1 MKGKADHARY
11 AHTAYWMQTNL
22 YLGRLG
28 SAEGGIEGSSPL
40 VMSFEVLLGGVDA
53 EVEGAACEGLA
64 GAAEL
69 ETPLAEGGS
78 AAVWLSWE
86 ASSVKASRSISQLL
100 LRSADI
106 VTAWL
111 YSQQV
116 CFQQHRRQPRYC
128 IAQILQASYHKPEQR
143 DTHQLQG
150 TGYRKL
156 TIHLSST
163 LSDPG
168 LKGAVLV
175 VQCLTSLKSS
185 FCTFILF

>member
-1 MKGKADHARY
+1 MRVSTRTVKGKTDHAQY

-86 ASSVKASRSISQLL
+86 ASSVKASRPISQLL

-111 YSQQV
+111 YSRQV

-128 IAQILQASYHKPEQR
+128 IAQILQASYHRTEQR
-143 DTHQLQG
+143 HTHISCKGQVIESSPSISAAHFRIQVL
-150 TGYRKL
+150 KEL
-156 TIHLSST
+156 FLLSS
-163 LSDPG
+163 
-168 LKGAVLV
+168 A
-175 VQCLTSLKSS
+175 
-185 FCTFILF
+185 